1 MVERGVPR
9 SAIFL
14 GENMKEFDL
23 DSVFIMSEILDKTGF
38 MVDLKKIVAS
48 MKTEE
53 IENLRDAQKVGREVG
68 VGLVVQIMG
77 DLSKSIYKAQPEV
90 KKLIAHMTD
99 KKIEEVGKMS
109 LKEIVSF
116 FKELVNVEGFEDFLK
131 QAVS

>member
-1 MVERGVPR
+1 
-9 SAIFL
+9 
-14 GENMKEFDL
+14 MKEFDL

-77 DLSKSIYKAQPEV
+77 DLSKSIHKAQPEV